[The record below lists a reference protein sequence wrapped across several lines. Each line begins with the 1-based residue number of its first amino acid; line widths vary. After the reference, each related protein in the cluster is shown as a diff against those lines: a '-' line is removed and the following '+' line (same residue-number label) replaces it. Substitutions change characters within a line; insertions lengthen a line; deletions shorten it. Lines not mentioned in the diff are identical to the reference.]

1 MKGRRRRSAL
11 AVLVAV
17 VLAGCHGT
25 NLPLGEF
32 QARANAV
39 CTQTAQDVA
48 PLADLR
54 ELEGARLRRT
64 AVRLKERARKA
75 QAELKTTI
83 PPGDLTRHYGS
94 MLDHRGDVVE
104 YLEELKDVAGTDDER
119 RPAVILP
126 KLTKSLHKLEK
137 TARKIPLDACAQAA
151 ARALPRGGP

>member
-1 MKGRRRRSAL
+1 MKGRRRRPAL

-54 ELEGARLRRT
+54 QLEGARLRQT
-64 AVRLKERARKA
+64 AIRLKDRAQKA

-83 PPGDLTRHYGS
+83 PPRDLTRHYGS
-94 MLDHRGDVVE
+94 MLHHLSDVVE

-119 RPAVILP
+119 RPAAIFDN
-126 KLTKSLHKLEK
+126 LTESVRKFEK
-137 TARKIPLDACAQAA
+137 AARKVPLDACAQAA
-151 ARALPRGGP
+151 ARALPGGGP